1 MKMEFVRYVKK
12 DFKWMKTNV
21 MIILKTV
28 KNKKERNVKN
38 VMMILYKMITLVIK
52 R

>member
-1 MKMEFVRYVKK
+1 MGIMLI
-12 DFKWMKTNV
+12 FKMKTNV

-38 VMMILYKMITLVIK
+38 VKMILYKVI
-52 R
+52 